1 MSVLQWMDIIYPAD
15 VALFLGYLI
24 AKGTYLV
31 IVRRSLAVMSVRMTR
46 LIRLIILHDWLL
58 GLTETIVVYLLAQTT
73 DKYPSLAIGEYRVYV
88 AITRA
93 GMGVVLLGCISAHLL
108 AIYEFLFAHAQPR
121 KSGVPWAWILGRLL

>member
-15 VALFLGYLI
+15 VALFVGYLI
-24 AKGTYLV
+24 AKGAYLLT
-31 IVRRSLAVMSVRMTR
+31 VRRSLAFMSPRMTQ
-46 LIRLIILHDWLL
+46 LIRLIILQDWLL

-73 DKYPSLAIGEYRVYV
+73 GEHPSLAIGEYRVYV

-93 GMGVVLLGCISAHLL
+93 GMGVVLFGCISAHLL

-121 KSGVPWAWILGRLL
+121 KSSVPRAWILGRFL